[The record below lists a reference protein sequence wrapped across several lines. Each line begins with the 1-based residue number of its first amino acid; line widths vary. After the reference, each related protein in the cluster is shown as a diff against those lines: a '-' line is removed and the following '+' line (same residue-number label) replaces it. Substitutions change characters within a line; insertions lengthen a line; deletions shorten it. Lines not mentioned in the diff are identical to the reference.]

1 MEYDHILIRYGEM
14 SLKGKNRSKFSQI
27 LKNNIKVLLKL
38 NGCTKAIVNRTKDRM
53 FIDLNGD
60 DHEKISEILKDVFG
74 IQSFSLAMKVTSE
87 LEEIQKGALS
97 ALQEANPHA
106 KTFKVTAKRPDK
118 SFPIRSQELNH
129 LIGGYIL
136 KNTEGLTVDVHN
148 PDVNVRVEVRTSMTF
163 ITCKTVKGAGGFPV
177 GSNGKVMLMLSGG
190 IDSPVAGYMTM
201 KRGVKI
207 EAVHFHSPPFTNE
220 RAKQKVLD
228 LAGKLTKYGGRIRVH
243 IVPFTEIQQE
253 IHKAIPSSYTMT
265 AMRRMMLRIA
275 EQIAV
280 KNNALAIATG
290 ESLGQVASQTI
301 ESMNTINEVTN
312 YPIIRPLIA
321 MDKLEIIDI
330 AHAIDTY
337 DISIRPYEDCCTIF
351 LPSDPKTKPK
361 KDRINYYETKLGNID
376 ELIEAAVTS
385 VETIDIERNTRKHE
399 IEKQFEDLF

>member
-27 LKNNIKVLLKL
+27 LKNNIKVRLKL
-38 NGCTKAIVNRTKDRM
+38 NGFSNAVVNRTKDRM
-53 FIDLNGD
+53 FINLNGE

-74 IQSFSLAMKVTSE
+74 IQSFSLAIKVNSD
-87 LEEIQKGALS
+87 LEEIQEGALT
-97 ALQEANPHA
+97 AFREANSEA
-106 KTFKVTAKRPDK
+106 KTFKVTTKRADK
-118 SFPIRSQELNH
+118 TFPVRSQELNNI
-129 LIGGYIL
+129 IGGHIL
-136 KNTEGLTVDVHN
+136 KNSEGVKVDVHN
-148 PDVNVRVEVRTSMTF
+148 PDVNVRVEVRPGMTF
-163 ITCKTVKGAGGFPV
+163 ITCKVVKGAGGFPV
-177 GSNGKVMLMLSGG
+177 GTNGKAMLMLSGG

-220 RAKQKVLD
+220 RARQKVLD

-243 IVPFTEIQQE
+243 IVPFTDIQQE
-253 IHKAIPSSYTMT
+253 IHRAIPSSYTMT
-265 AMRRMMLRIA
+265 AMRRLMLRIA

-280 KNNALAIATG
+280 KNGALAIATG

-312 YPIIRPLIA
+312 YPIIRPLVA

-351 LPSDPKTKPK
+351 LPSDPKTRPK
-361 KDRINYYETKLGNID
+361 KERINYYETKLTNID
-376 ELIEAAVTS
+376 GLIEEAIHN
-385 VETIDIERNTRKHE
+385 VETIDIESNTKTHE

>member
-136 KNTEGLTVDVHN
+136 KNTEGLTVDVHK

-376 ELIEAAVTS
+376 ELIEAAVTN